1 MRESVVFYRS
11 FYEAI
16 RRLPAEQF
24 KASALAILEYG
35 LDGKE
40 PETDGIERTVFCM
53 AKPQIDANNRRYEN
67 GTKGGRPKTKTN
79 LTETKDN
86 RDETKVEPKEKVKEN
101 VKEKENTYSCA
112 FEALWSAYPRKKE
125 KANAYKC
132 YKARLADGFS
142 EDELMT
148 AVKRYADEC
157 KARRTEARY
166 QEKMLEAAKRIKLF
180 EDSDIEDFSQNK
192 LIWKD
197 KINISC
203 HELIEKGNRILNYRL
218 NLLPPEVALAINY
231 LINESSML
239 SKLSMEI
246 GILDRLGL
254 LTEEYTLYDILPIDI
269 NAQEDEKHDITRDIN
284 DICLLIKWVNEEYNY
299 IIAESNG
306 KYEKDIYQIN
316 FD

>member
-1 MRESVVFYRS
+1 MRDSVVFYRS

-16 RRLPAEQF
+16 KMLPAEQF

-40 PETDGIERTVFCM
+40 PEAEGIERTVFCM

-67 GTKGGRPKTKTN
+67 GTKGGRPKTKDN
-79 LTETKDN
+79 QTETKDN
-86 RDETKVEPKEKVKEN
+86 LNETKPEPKEKEKVKEN
-101 VKEKENTYSCA
+101 VKEKDNTYSCA

-166 QEKMLEAAKRIKLF
+166 IKLGATFLGPSTPFQDYLGDYKPEDTGQTGSVKNFNNF
-180 EDSDIEDFSQNK
+180 ERRSYDF
-192 LIWKD
+192 D
-197 KINISC
+197 
-203 HELIEKGNRILNYRL
+203 
-218 NLLPPEVALAINY
+218 AL
-231 LINESSML
+231 E
-239 SKLSMEI
+239 
-246 GILDRLGL
+246 GGL
-254 LTEEYTLYDILPIDI
+254 L
-269 NAQEDEKHDITRDIN
+269 
-284 DICLLIKWVNEEYNY
+284 
-299 IIAESNG
+299 G
-306 KYEKDIYQIN
+306 
-316 FD
+316 

>member
-1 MRESVVFYRS
+1 MRDSVVFYRS

-67 GTKGGRPKTKTN
+67 GTKGGRPRTKTN
-79 LTETKDN
+79 QMETKDN
-86 RDETKVEPKEKVKEN
+86 LDETKPEPKEKVKEKDN
-101 VKEKENTYSCA
+101 VKDKDNKYSCA
-112 FEALWSAYPRKKE
+112 FEALWAAYPRKKE

-166 QEKMLEAAKRIKLF
+166 IKLGATFLSSNTPFADYLGDYKPEDTGHGGQVKNFNNF
-180 EDSDIEDFSQNK
+180 ERRSYDF
-192 LIWKD
+192 D
-197 KINISC
+197 
-203 HELIEKGNRILNYRL
+203 
-218 NLLPPEVALAINY
+218 AL
-231 LINESSML
+231 ER
-239 SKLSMEI
+239 
-246 GILDRLGL
+246 GVLG
-254 LTEEYTLYDILPIDI
+254 
-269 NAQEDEKHDITRDIN
+269 
-284 DICLLIKWVNEEYNY
+284 
-299 IIAESNG
+299 
-306 KYEKDIYQIN
+306 
-316 FD
+316 

>member
-67 GTKGGRPKTKTN
+67 GTKGGRPKTKN
-79 LTETKDN
+79 NQTETKDN
-86 RDETKVEPKEKVKEN
+86 INETKPEPKEKEKVKDN
-101 VKEKENTYSCA
+101 VKEKDNTYSCA
-112 FEALWSAYPRKKE
+112 FETLWAAYPRKKE

-166 QEKMLEAAKRIKLF
+166 IKLGATF
-180 EDSDIEDFSQNK
+180 LSSNTPFADYLGDYKPEDTGQGGPVKSFN
-192 LIWKD
+192 
-197 KINISC
+197 
-203 HELIEKGNRILNYRL
+203 
-218 NLLPPEVALAINY
+218 
-231 LINESSML
+231 
-239 SKLSMEI
+239 
-246 GILDRLGL
+246 
-254 LTEEYTLYDILPIDI
+254 
-269 NAQEDEKHDITRDIN
+269 
-284 DICLLIKWVNEEYNY
+284 
-299 IIAESNG
+299 
-306 KYEKDIYQIN
+306 N
-316 FD
+316 FDHRRYSEDMLAALQDN